1 MKPLTAESRTLQSPN
16 LFRFPIS
23 PEVGAGLE
31 AFWFVVVDDP
41 TFPTALVAQHT
52 SGDLWARQQVARAY
66 TGFWTFNPS
75 VVAQVV
81 SILQRGA
88 RMLYY
93 SDSNA

>member
-1 MKPLTAESRTLQSPN
+1 M
-16 LFRFPIS
+16 
-23 PEVGAGLE
+23 EVGSGLG
-31 AFWFVVVDDP
+31 AIWFVAVNDP
-41 TFPTALVAQHT
+41 TFPTALAAQHT

-88 RMLYY
+88 RKLYY
-93 SDSNA
+93 RDPNV